1 MKTDKT
7 SAEIDQAVSQ
17 YSSSMGIAVQ
27 DSLATKLKLS
37 PEMKV
42 AITEV
47 EEETI
52 KRALQPGGI
61 LYRR

>member
-7 SAEIDQAVSQ
+7 NAELAQSVSH

-27 DSLATKLKLS
+27 DSLATKLKLN
-37 PEMKV
+37 PEMKA

-47 EEETI
+47 VEETI

>member
-7 SAEIDQAVSQ
+7 SAEIDQAVSK

-47 EEETI
+47 VEETI
-52 KRALQPGGI
+52 KCALQPGGI